1 MAEPA
6 SAILSF
12 VLAGRATWNRIDKV
26 LTTIKNA
33 PVFIEDL
40 KVEGGVL
47 SASLA
52 VMEERIRDRR
62 NNLTGPKQ
70 DFYRAI
76 TPLTNRFK
84 DILEEFERTLLTQ
97 RSGNKYW
104 HCFKLQRKLDRQ
116 LKERLSRNIEIFHL
130 IASLLRMCI
139 GISDGNHKGL
149 DESEQSDFN
158 ECKEAPNAFA
168 FATYQQVLSGPAV
181 ADNPQ
186 SVPPNMSSS
195 NGVSRRPSGVI
206 SPDELLSPR
215 EHTKKLRDSLLKEN
229 PELRDKQ
236 EKVGILCASLHD
248 YDGAIDLL
256 RLSLDTYLPDAHLS
270 NTYLPNHDSNK
281 YKIKQISMLV
291 AEQYE
296 RSNQSIELLAFKEA
310 LLDSL
315 TYDPTSEPNAVNNT
329 IEWCRQ
335 HKFQAMKRDECLY
348 IPEEYLANSTPLHR
362 AAADIHI
369 QPEVIH

>member
-130 IASLLRMCI
+130 IASLLRI
-139 GISDGNHKGL
+139 LSTSSASVSGLAGISDGNHKGL

-206 SPDELLSPR
+206 SPDELVYRFQYAISL
-215 EHTKKLRDSLLKEN
+215 TKRMYN
-229 PELRDKQ
+229 
-236 EKVGILCASLHD
+236 
-248 YDGAIDLL
+248 
-256 RLSLDTYLPDAHLS
+256 
-270 NTYLPNHDSNK
+270 
-281 YKIKQISMLV
+281 
-291 AEQYE
+291 
-296 RSNQSIELLAFKEA
+296 EA
-310 LLDSL
+310 L
-315 TYDPTSEPNAVNNT
+315 PA
-329 IEWCRQ
+329 
-335 HKFQAMKRDECLY
+335 FAKRAY
-348 IPEEYLANSTPLHR
+348 EEA
-362 AAADIHI
+362 
-369 QPEVIH
+369 EG